1 MKKLSQGIIAVG
13 ALYIKLI
20 LVTATIYR
28 MNEYIAE
35 NNGIYTNSKT
45 RIVGDN
51 VSPQNATFSTQSKE
65 YMKDS
70 LDMLEHEA
78 DKYNDN
84 DEEISN
90 NIPKEKRSINTDQ
103 SYVWKE
109 LKEHTSNLKLDRKSL
124 YNLIETYKKN
134 NYSIITNDYTD
145 SSAWRKNSNKY
156 DSIYTLINN
165 EVFSKYLGNKKK
177 DLNGINYRLIGVPV
191 LMPCNIKWYKSIA
204 NVFRNI
210 ILLSVN
216 NLNNSSSE
224 KTDYSNEK
232 DEWKEGGGFESSS
245 SEKKYSSVEDLLTK
259 KQLVKIFINLI
270 QLPYVYKQ
278 FRFNKELFKY
288 SSIDEYIKEK
298 LEEKTLKQYIELQ
311 VELNKVKMKIIKFFG
326 IIYFQIDEFMRAQHE
341 FDEFKEKNLALFD
354 ISTWSKIGVNG
365 KYLQHLLGWQATNYS
380 FVHQAIYLVR
390 LIENILK
397 NDNNEFFISLKN
409 YIEGN
414 TARHLYSNKK
424 NKNTNR
430 YFNHIYKL
438 IRLSRSALRDK
449 NITNLTENNI
459 DALNRAVTF
468 LLEQIMNMLLCIN
481 SDICKSINIVFNF
494 MSYHRVNMDLLFLN
508 HLLTDQIQSIW
519 SVAELVQTYVIS
531 NSNYI
536 TNTNQKTKK
545 DQSNK
550 LNRAGHEVSNTEDEF
565 FHETCD
571 VIKDFSL
578 ATKSHERMN
587 QDTFLNTTPDTRTAA
602 VTNTPKE
609 LYVISPDVYNK
620 ADDKGEVPLITPQY
634 EETDSNET
642 IRMYAF
648 TLETDKSETEHTIID
663 ILINILILFVAVSVF
678 WLLYTKI
685 LRRYL

>member
-1 MKKLSQGIIAVG
+1 
-13 ALYIKLI
+13 
-20 LVTATIYR
+20 
-28 MNEYIAE
+28 
-35 NNGIYTNSKT
+35 
-45 RIVGDN
+45 
-51 VSPQNATFSTQSKE
+51 
-65 YMKDS
+65 
-70 LDMLEHEA
+70 
-78 DKYNDN
+78 
-84 DEEISN
+84 
-90 NIPKEKRSINTDQ
+90 
-103 SYVWKE
+103 
-109 LKEHTSNLKLDRKSL
+109 
-124 YNLIETYKKN
+124 
-134 NYSIITNDYTD
+134 
-145 SSAWRKNSNKY
+145 
-156 DSIYTLINN
+156 
-165 EVFSKYLGNKKK
+165 
-177 DLNGINYRLIGVPV
+177 
-191 LMPCNIKWYKSIA
+191 
-204 NVFRNI
+204 
-210 ILLSVN
+210 
-216 NLNNSSSE
+216 
-224 KTDYSNEK
+224 
-232 DEWKEGGGFESSS
+232 
-245 SEKKYSSVEDLLTK
+245 
-259 KQLVKIFINLI
+259 
-270 QLPYVYKQ
+270 
-278 FRFNKELFKY
+278 
-288 SSIDEYIKEK
+288 
-298 LEEKTLKQYIELQ
+298 
-311 VELNKVKMKIIKFFG
+311 
-326 IIYFQIDEFMRAQHE
+326 
-341 FDEFKEKNLALFD
+341 
-354 ISTWSKIGVNG
+354 
-365 KYLQHLLGWQATNYS
+365 
-380 FVHQAIYLVR
+380 
-390 LIENILK
+390 
-397 NDNNEFFISLKN
+397 
-409 YIEGN
+409 
-414 TARHLYSNKK
+414 
-424 NKNTNR
+424 
-430 YFNHIYKL
+430 
-438 IRLSRSALRDK
+438 
-449 NITNLTENNI
+449 
-459 DALNRAVTF
+459 
-468 LLEQIMNMLLCIN
+468 MNMLLCIN